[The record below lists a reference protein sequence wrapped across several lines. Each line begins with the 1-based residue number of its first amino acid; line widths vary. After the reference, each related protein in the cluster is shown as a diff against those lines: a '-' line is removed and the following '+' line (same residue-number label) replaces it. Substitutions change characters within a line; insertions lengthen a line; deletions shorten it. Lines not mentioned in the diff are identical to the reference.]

1 MIERAA
7 LHTQPPT
14 YFVIFCHILS
24 YFVIFCHI
32 FLIPSQP
39 VYTLTSST
47 CVLSG
52 KAADTI
58 VPPWFDPTGAR
69 TYEQAYQYIT
79 DVVEMY

>member
-1 MIERAA
+1 MSAGRPVAP
-7 LHTQPPT
+7 LKH
-14 YFVIFCHILS
+14 VI
-24 YFVIFCHI
+24 
-32 FLIPSQP
+32 LIPSQP

-58 VPPWFDPTGAR
+58 FPPRFDPTGAR
-69 TYEQAYQYIT
+69 TYEEAYQYTT